1 MLSDSSCY
9 TRLILVRQQ
18 NKPFAVILTFTPPG
32 GHETEDAIDAA
43 KQIGASVCP
52 VLIGTCKAFF
62 GAQSAGILVQEYE
75 PNGKAAEE
83 ITSLYSYTYKHLYK
97 NQKQG

>member
-1 MLSDSSCY
+1 MLHTID
-9 TRLILVRQQ
+9 LVRQQ

-52 VLIGTCKAFF
+52 VLIGNCKAFF
-62 GAQSAGILVQEYE
+62 RAQS
-75 PNGKAAEE
+75 EE
-83 ITSLYSYTYKHLYK
+83 FCARIRTEW
-97 NQKQG
+97 QGSGRNH